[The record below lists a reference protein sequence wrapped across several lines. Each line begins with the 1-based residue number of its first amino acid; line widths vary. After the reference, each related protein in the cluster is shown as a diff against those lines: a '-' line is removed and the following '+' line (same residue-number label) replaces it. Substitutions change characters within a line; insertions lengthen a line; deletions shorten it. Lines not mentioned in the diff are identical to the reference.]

1 MKQLVDNLVEHLSM
15 GKQEH
20 LAFLDGIFY
29 LLKQKDADVVDYQGL
44 KAESVSPQCP
54 KCESINIIKNG
65 HQQGQQLYQC
75 KECGKNFRVTT
86 GTFVYNLHK
95 KELMLDYI
103 LCMLEGK
110 SLRQCAKEI
119 GIDLT
124 TSFEWRHRIL
134 TALRSFD
141 DNVNFF
147 GIMELEE
154 LLMKYSEKG
163 RRYKSKEEYLIAQ
176 EKKQHNVAVLAMKDR
191 SGNMLFNLI
200 CFDKVKKTQLEKILR
215 NKVSTSSTICGEDRK
230 EFKKFRSKNL
240 KSKAVKRELV
250 KDQNDTYNINTVRQ
264 HTVRFAKWIDKQFR
278 GVATKYLQSYI
289 MWYIVK
295 HKYLLN
301 KLIEDVGRMLNLAA
315 SDRRAWYEYIKL
327 RTKPIEN
334 LT

>member
-1 MKQLVDNLVEHLSM
+1 MKQLVDNLEEHLSM

-20 LAFLDGIFY
+20 LAFLDGLYY
-29 LLKQKDADVVDYQGL
+29 LIKEKNADVVDYQGL
-44 KAESVSPQCP
+44 KAQSVSPQCP
-54 KCESINIIKNG
+54 KCEGINIIKNG
-65 HQQGQQLYQC
+65 TQQEQQLYKC
-75 KECGKNFRVTT
+75 KDCGRNFRVTT
-86 GTFVYNLHK
+86 GTFVYNMHK

-110 SLRQCAKEI
+110 SLRKCAKEI
-119 GIDLT
+119 GINLT

-163 RRYKSKEEYLIAQ
+163 RRYKTKEEYLIAQ
-176 EKKQHNVAVLAMKDR
+176 EKKQHKVAVLAMKDR
-191 SGNMLFNLI
+191 SGNMLFNLTG
-200 CFDKVKKTQLEKILR
+200 FDRVKKVKLEEILR
-215 NKVSTSSTICGEDRK
+215 NKVSTSNTIYGEDKK
-230 EFKKFRSKNL
+230 EFKRFRSKKL
-240 KSKAVKRELV
+240 KNKEVKREV
-250 KDQNDTYNINTVRQ
+250 IKDQNDTYNINTVNK
-264 HTVRFAKWIDKQFR
+264 HTRRFSQWIDRRFR

-295 HKYLLN
+295 HKYLVN
-301 KLIEDVGRMLNLAA
+301 RLIEDVGRMLNLAA
-315 SDRRAWYEYIKL
+315 SDRRAYYEYIEL
-327 RTKPIEN
+327 RAKPIET